1 MNKPEHILPIGTI
14 VLTETGEIPLMI
26 VSRASLYDDNGEIGY
41 FDYAAVPY
49 PEGMGNDNEYL
60 FFNHE
65 DIADVIY
72 FGYTNSQE
80 QVFAEQYDN
89 LVESSGYQ
97 KLSLNKQTEI

>member
-14 VLTETGEIPLMI
+14 VLTQMGEFPLMI

-49 PEGMGNDNEYL
+49 PEGMGNDGEYL

-65 DIADVIY
+65 DIANVIY
-72 FGYTNSQE
+72 FGYVNSHE
-80 QVFAEQYDN
+80 QVFSDQYYD
-89 LVESSGYQ
+89 LVRESGYK
-97 KLSLNKQTEI
+97 KLSLDSTLD

>member
-26 VSRASLYDDNGEIGY
+26 VSRASLFDDNGEIGY

-49 PEGMGNDNEYL
+49 PEGIGNDNEYL
-60 FFNHE
+60 FFNYE

-72 FGYTNSQE
+72 FGYVNSNE
-80 QVFAEQYDN
+80 QLFAEAYDD
-89 LVESSGYQ
+89 LVKTSGYR
-97 KLSLNKQTEI
+97 KLSLDHHQ

>member
-1 MNKPEHILPIGTI
+1 MNKPEHILPIGTV

-26 VSRASLYDDNGEIGY
+26 VSRASLFDDNGEIGY

-49 PEGMGNDNEYL
+49 PEGIGNDNEYL

-72 FGYTNSQE
+72 FGYVNSNE
-80 QVFAEQYDN
+80 QLFAEAYDD
-89 LVESSGYQ
+89 LVKISGYR
-97 KLSLNKQTEI
+97 KLSLDHHQ